1 MSYLNE
7 NLELVFMDLEERS
20 EKTIFNYRTE
30 LSGMRVGRANPKLL
44 DKIVVNYYGTPTP
57 IIQMANITIPE
68 ARLLVINVW
77 DNNAIKSVEK
87 AIIDANLGIFPSND
101 GKVLRM
107 AFPELTEER
116 RRALVKDIKALS
128 ESSKIAIRNIRR
140 DILNK
145 IRVFEKD
152 SLITED
158 EQKSAE
164 KDLDKRVNE
173 LVFEIDKITAEK
185 EVEVMSVWWN
195 ILV

>member
-185 EVEVMSVWWN
+185 EVEVMSV
-195 ILV
+195 